1 MAARR
6 SREAR
11 RLKENQI
18 ALRAAFL
25 ERENAALRQKVDEAE
40 ARMAEATRQ
49 RDELKAK
56 LARYEGRSS
65 SPSSTS

>member
-18 ALRAAFL
+18 ALRVAHL
-25 ERENAALRQKVDEAE
+25 ERENDGLRQKVESAQFENTKLTNVRDVL
-40 ARMAEATRQ
+40 RRKLRQ
-49 RDELKAK
+49 FE
-56 LARYEGRSS
+56 
-65 SPSSTS
+65 